1 MTATLSLITTC
12 KGRLD
17 HLRQSLPR
25 MAAQPGTETVVVD
38 YDCPDG
44 TGEWVARHYPQVRLV
59 QVKGVD
65 GFNASHARNIGAR
78 AATAPWLGFF
88 DADVLLAERFSASVL
103 PALRTGNYYRASPVT
118 LQTWGSIICHRD
130 DFFRINGYDEAYVGW
145 GGEDDDLLAMLAL
158 HRITGYGYPAT
169 LLDEV
174 DHGDERRTQFAAV
187 KSRWLQS
194 RINQVYLHAKLDL
207 IRLHGIPPTV
217 QESRLIF
224 AEIERM
230 VLQTNAAGN
239 TDCAINLSLPE
250 QMLGSPPQE
259 GMIEL
264 NKLSRSMSYKLSFIG
279 TRPSPGVPQPNL
291 PMIDSGGKA

>member
-1 MTATLSLITTC
+1 MTAVLSLVTTC

-25 MAAQPGTETVVVD
+25 MAGQAGTETVVVD

-44 TGEWVARHYPQVRLV
+44 TGDWVAQHYPGVRV
-59 QVKGVD
+59 VRVRGVE

-88 DADVLLAERFSASVL
+88 DADILLADRFSASVL

-130 DFFRINGYDEAYVGW
+130 DFFRINGYDEAYSGW

-158 HRITGYGYPAT
+158 HRVAGHGYPAA

-174 DHGDERRTQFAAV
+174 GHGDERRTQFAAV
-187 KSRWLQS
+187 KNRWLQS
-194 RINQVYLHAKLDL
+194 RINQIYLHAKLDL
-207 IRLHGIPPTV
+207 IRLRGIPPTV

-224 AEIERM
+224 AEIERT
-230 VLQTNAAGN
+230 VLQANAAGN
-239 TDCAINLSLPE
+239 ADCAINLSLPE
-250 QMLGSPPQE
+250 QTLGSPPHD

-264 NKLSRSMSYKLSFIG
+264 NSLARSLSYKLSFIG
-279 TRPSPGVPQPNL
+279 TRSSPGVPQLNL
-291 PMIDSGGKA
+291 PMIDCGESA